1 MLTNPIRNYCAFFIL
16 VSFIL
21 QVYVGMRPK
30 KKKKVAAEVVN
41 CDTSYGTASESEEE
55 PQPACEI
62 FNGEV
67 AEDDVVVLDPSVY
80 PDEFPVIAKV
90 SSCDSIFHQFGRE
103 IIILPAK
110 PGNWVEGSKSFY
122 WPINSV
128 QGHRN
133 YLQLCGCYAGCIT

>member
-41 CDTSYGTASESEEE
+41 CDTSYATASESEEE

-67 AEDDVVVLDPSVY
+67 AEDDVVVLTGVG
-80 PDEFPVIAKV
+80 EK
-90 SSCDSIFHQFGRE
+90 
-103 IIILPAK
+103 
-110 PGNWVEGSKSFY
+110 
-122 WPINSV
+122 
-128 QGHRN
+128 
-133 YLQLCGCYAGCIT
+133 AGTVRSLR